1 MPVPFGFSVGDFV
14 SGIELLLDGIKS
26 LRDTNG
32 ARDDY
37 RELIRELEHLK
48 NGLKSVEALYIDSTQ
63 PIQCSAAKAM
73 VDDCLMRIDDFIQ
86 QNARFSSLD
95 ATPAG
100 RWTVAG
106 LKDRWRMVQWA
117 LWKKADV
124 VRFKSQ
130 VQQHVEAIRMLLTSI
145 QM

>member
-1 MPVPFGFSVGDFV
+1 
-14 SGIELLLDGIKS
+14 
-26 LRDTNG
+26 
-32 ARDDY
+32 
-37 RELIRELEHLK
+37 
-48 NGLKSVEALYIDSTQ
+48 
-63 PIQCSAAKAM
+63 M

-86 QNARFSSLD
+86 QNAKFSSLD
-95 ATPAG
+95 SIPAS
-100 RWTVAG
+100 RLTVAG

-130 VQQHVEAIRMLLTSI
+130 VHQHVQAIQMLLASI

>member
-14 SGIELLLDGIKS
+14 GGIELLLDGIKS

-37 RELIRELEHLK
+37 RELVRELEHLK
-48 NGLKSVEALYIDSTQ
+48 NGLRSVEALYIDSTQ
-63 PIQCSAAKAM
+63 PIQCSPAKDM

-86 QNARFSSLD
+86 QNARFSNLD
-95 ATPAG
+95 STPAS

-130 VQQHVEAIRMLLTSI
+130 VQQHVEAIQMLLASI
-145 QM
+145 QV

>member
-48 NGLKSVEALYIDSTQ
+48 MGLKALKLCI
-63 PIQCSAAKAM
+63 
-73 VDDCLMRIDDFIQ
+73 
-86 QNARFSSLD
+86 
-95 ATPAG
+95 
-100 RWTVAG
+100 
-106 LKDRWRMVQWA
+106 
-117 LWKKADV
+117 
-124 VRFKSQ
+124 
-130 VQQHVEAIRMLLTSI
+130 
-145 QM
+145 